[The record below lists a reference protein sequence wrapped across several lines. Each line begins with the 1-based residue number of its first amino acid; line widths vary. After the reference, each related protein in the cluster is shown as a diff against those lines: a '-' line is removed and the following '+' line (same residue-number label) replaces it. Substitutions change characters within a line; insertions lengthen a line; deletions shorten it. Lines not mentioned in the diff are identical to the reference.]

1 MPTPAPEPAHV
12 DATISELHSHKGLAH
27 LRVRKHGAALVIES
41 GPTGDAVKHARLVR
55 DGVSL
60 WVLEIAD
67 HRGRWEYTGVREARA
82 GAVTKLLG
90 EFGWV
95 LTDIAS
101 EIPDRTSDPKY

>member
-1 MPTPAPEPAHV
+1 MPKPAPESAHT
-12 DATISELHSHKGLAH
+12 DATISQLHGHKGLEH
-27 LRVRKHGAALVIES
+27 LRVRKHGASLVIES
-41 GPTGDAVKHARLVR
+41 GPPSDPVKHARLVR

-67 HRGRWEYTGVREARA
+67 HRGRWEYTGVREGRA
-82 GAVTKLLG
+82 DAVAKLIG

-95 LTDIAS
+95 LTDIAG